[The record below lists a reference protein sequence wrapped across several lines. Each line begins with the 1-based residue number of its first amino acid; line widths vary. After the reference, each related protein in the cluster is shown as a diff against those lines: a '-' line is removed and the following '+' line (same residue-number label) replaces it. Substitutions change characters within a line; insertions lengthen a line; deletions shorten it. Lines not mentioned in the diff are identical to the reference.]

1 MHPATLA
8 VHRGSFQQR
17 SGFVI
22 VVSSGAWH
30 RTAANAILAL
40 VPMRI
45 LIVEDETLIASF
57 LARALRA
64 EGYATTVAADG
75 AEAIELVDGDW
86 DLIILDLLLP
96 ERDGFAV
103 LDAVAA
109 MEVHP
114 PVLVLS
120 AKTRVDTKV
129 AAFDAGA
136 SDYLAKPFSLDELL
150 ARVRA
155 RVAQK
160 GRARRLEVG
169 HDIQVDH
176 RRREV
181 VLSGGR
187 RVGLSERELS
197 VLEYLLQSRDEIVS
211 RERLLNAVW
220 DYGFD
225 PRSNVVDV
233 CVGRLRRK
241 LSPPIAIEAV
251 RGAGYRLTVAS

>member
-1 MHPATLA
+1 
-8 VHRGSFQQR
+8 
-17 SGFVI
+17 
-22 VVSSGAWH
+22 
-30 RTAANAILAL
+30 
-40 VPMRI
+40 MRI
-45 LIVEDETLIASF
+45 LIVEDEALIASF

-75 AEAIELVDGDW
+75 AEAIELLAGDW

-96 ERDGFAV
+96 QRDGFSV
-103 LDAVAA
+103 LDAMAGMAVR
-109 MEVHP
+109 P

-120 AKTRVDTKV
+120 AKSRVDTKV
-129 AAFDAGA
+129 AAFNAGA

-155 RVAQK
+155 RIAEKASVRPL
-160 GRARRLEVG
+160 GVHPTGVE
-169 HDIQVDH
+169 IDH

-181 VLSGGR
+181 VLTGGR
-187 RVGLSERELS
+187 RVVLSERELS
-197 VLEYLLQSRDEIVS
+197 VLEYLLQSPDEIVS

-241 LSPPIAIEAV
+241 LGAALAIEAV
-251 RGAGYRLTVAS
+251 RGAGYRLTVVS